1 MTKINMGKDMKNYS
15 TRVLLVEDED
25 VARKTL
31 SFYLN
36 TIFDEVIVACDGNEG
51 SSIFKNNFED
61 NKGFDLVLTDLKMP
75 NKGGISMI
83 DDIRILV
90 PNQRFI
96 IVSAHK
102 NEDELLKLINLRVLG
117 YFVKPLNIDNM
128 MEMLKK
134 AKEEVLAD
142 NISISEKSD
151 LVTLNKRYTYNMLN
165 DKLYNEENIVK
176 LSKKE
181 LDILKVLID
190 NLGEV
195 VPVEK
200 FKEIV
205 WNDVNTNDSAFRTV
219 MKRLKDKVK
228 DDDFIISHK
237 GYGYIIEKLLV
248 KN

>member
-1 MTKINMGKDMKNYS
+1 MKNYS

-36 TIFDEVIVACDGNEG
+36 TIFDEVVVACDGAEA
-51 SSIFKNNFED
+51 SQIFTKNFDD
-61 NKGFDLVLTDLKMP
+61 NKNFDLVLTDLKMP
-75 NKGGISMI
+75 NKDGISMI
-83 DDIRILV
+83 DDIRNLV

-102 NEDELLKLINLRVLG
+102 NEDDLLKLINLRVLG

-142 NISISEKSD
+142 NAVLTEEND
-151 LVTLNKRYTYNMLN
+151 LLILNKIYTYNKMN

-190 NLGEV
+190 SIGEV
-195 VPVEK
+195 IPVEK

-205 WNDVNTNDSAFRTV
+205 WDDINTNDSAFRTV

-237 GYGYIIEKLLV
+237 GYGYIIEKPLV
-248 KN
+248 KK

>member
-1 MTKINMGKDMKNYS
+1 MKNYS

-51 SSIFKNNFED
+51 SSIFKNNFEE
-61 NKGFDLVLTDLKMP
+61 NKQFDLVLTDLKMP

-102 NEDELLKLINLRVLG
+102 NEDDLLKLINLRVLG

-142 NISISEKSD
+142 NVSISEKSD

-190 NLGEV
+190 SIGEV
-195 VPVEK
+195 IPVEK

-205 WNDVNTNDSAFRTV
+205 WDDINTNDSAFRTV

>member
-1 MTKINMGKDMKNYS
+1 MKKYL

-36 TIFDEVIVACDGNEG
+36 TIFDEVVVACDGSEG
-51 SSIFKNNFED
+51 SKIFKNDFEES
-61 NKGFDLVLTDLKMP
+61 KKFDLVLTDLKMP
-75 NKGGISMI
+75 NKDGMSMI
-83 DDIRILV
+83 EDIRNLV

-102 NEDELLKLINLRVLG
+102 NEDDLLKLINLRVLG

-142 NISISEKSD
+142 NNTTIIQD
-151 LVTLNKRYTYNMLN
+151 DYITLNKKYTYNTIN
-165 DKLYNEENIVK
+165 DKLYNEENIIK

-181 LDILKVLID
+181 LDILKVLIT
-190 NLGEV
+190 NIGEV

-200 FKEIV
+200 FKEEV
-205 WNDVNTNDSAFRTV
+205 WGDINTNDSAFRTV

-237 GYGYIIEKLLV
+237 GYGYIIEKLLI
-248 KN
+248 KE

>member
-1 MTKINMGKDMKNYS
+1 MKNYS

-36 TIFDEVIVACDGNEG
+36 TIFDEVVVACDGEEA
-51 SSIFKNNFED
+51 SQTFKKNFDD
-61 NKGFDLVLTDLKMP
+61 NKNFDLVLTDLKMP
-75 NKGGISMI
+75 NKDGISMI
-83 DDIRILV
+83 DDIRKLV

-102 NEDELLKLINLRVLG
+102 NEDDLLKLINLRVLG

-128 MEMLKK
+128 MDMLKK

-142 NISISEKSD
+142 NATSSEEND
-151 LVTLNKRYTYNMLN
+151 LLVLNKIYTYNKAN

-181 LDILKVLID
+181 LDILKVLIERI
-190 NLGEV
+190 GEV
-195 VPVEK
+195 IPVEK
-200 FKEIV
+200 FKEMV
-205 WNDVNTNDSAFRTV
+205 WDDINTNDSAFRTV

-228 DDDFIISHK
+228 DDDFVISHK
-237 GYGYIIEKLLV
+237 GYGYIIEKPLV

>member
-1 MTKINMGKDMKNYS
+1 MKKYQ

-36 TIFDEVIVACDGNEG
+36 TIFDEVVVACDGEEG
-51 SSIFKNNFED
+51 NAIFQRNHDAKKN
-61 NKGFDLVLTDLKMP
+61 FDLVLTDLKMP
-75 NKGGISMI
+75 NKDGIEMI
-83 DDIRILV
+83 DEIRKAV

-102 NEDELLKLINLRVLG
+102 NEDDLLKLINLRVLG

-142 NISISEKSD
+142 NLPAIQSE
-151 LVTLNKRYTYNMLN
+151 LINLNKKYTYNRSN
-165 DKLYNEENIVK
+165 DKLYYEENIVK

-190 NLGEV
+190 NIGEV

-200 FKEIV
+200 FKESV
-205 WNDVNTNDSAFRTV
+205 WDDINTNDSAFRTV

-228 DDDFIISHK
+228 EDDFIISHK
-237 GYGYIIEKLLV
+237 GYGYIIEKPLI
-248 KN
+248 KA

>member
-1 MTKINMGKDMKNYS
+1 MQTYN
-15 TRVLLVEDED
+15 TRVLLVEDEEL
-25 VARKTL
+25 ARKTL

-36 TIFDEVIVACDGNEG
+36 TIFDEVVVACDGEEG
-51 SSIFKNNFED
+51 SRKFIENHSI
-61 NKGFDLVLTDLKMP
+61 NKTFDLVLTDIKMP
-75 NKGGISMI
+75 NKNGIEMI
-83 DDIRILV
+83 DDILTVV
-90 PNQRFI
+90 PDQRFI

-102 NEDELLKLINLRVLG
+102 NEEDLLKLINLRVLG

-142 NISISEKSD
+142 NIVSTHSSD
-151 LVTLNKRYTYNMLN
+151 LITLNKRYTYNAVN
-165 DKLYNEENIVK
+165 DKLYNEESIVK

-200 FKEIV
+200 FKEAV
-205 WNDVNTNDSAFRTV
+205 WDDINTNDSAFRTV

-228 DDDFIISHK
+228 EDDFIISHK

-248 KN
+248 KS